1 MSSSSKTNP
10 VAPHFEADIDPP
22 VMIFLEDEAAA
33 PRWNQRLGEFDPPP
47 FVARSCEEA
56 DIILGECDM
65 LGTPMGLVVIGAT
78 QVSPRTIETIRHF
91 RQRRTD
97 LDLPI
102 LVATKEATRE
112 GLIDALHQGA
122 NNCYLEPL
130 DWDFF
135 SIDARKRMANAHRA
149 SGLRSDKAHV
159 ESVLAQHRDSILS
172 QDLWRLDLASRTLE
186 FSSHFEDLIG
196 YESHELSHNLDEW
209 LELIHPS
216 DLHRLSMALA
226 DTNWQAAPE
235 EISFE
240 FRLRHRTGAWRW
252 VLMRGRIERNDE
264 GVPMSISGAHTDITR
279 AKTTDN
285 ITGLANRFQF
295 EDWLHAY
302 SFEEIE
308 QGDLAV
314 FMLGIDRFTLIRDS
328 MGQDL
333 ADQVLRVVGE
343 RLEELLVAANC
354 IGKAGIVARLSRDE
368 FGVCVPGMAER
379 EWAETFARRIKEVLS
394 KGIWLDGRQLFV
406 TTSIGYVIGS
416 DSDSN
421 RTLWRDAQISLH
433 NAKAAGGNRIIPF
446 DAAMRDDVVER
457 MMIENDLKR
466 ALEEWEFEIYYQPKV
481 TLSQERIIG
490 FEALI
495 RWRHPEKGIIPPN
508 QFIPMA
514 EANGLI
520 IPIGTRLLREA
531 CQKLRQWQIAF
542 PNYPPLELSV
552 NLSVIQFRDPN
563 LIAEVK
569 KVLEDTSIPAE
580 SLKFEVTESVLVDD
594 PEGALAIVQQLR
606 SLGVGLKIDDF
617 GTGYSSLSYLH
628 RLPFETLKIDR
639 SFISSMS
646 TDHSA
651 YEIVRA
657 IVALAQNLGLHVVA
671 EGVENRAQLEELK
684 NLGCAYGQ
692 GYLFA
697 PPLNEDAA
705 FRLLQQQ
712 DQPMAV
718 KAILA

>member
-1 MSSSSKTNP
+1 M
-10 VAPHFEADIDPP
+10 
-22 VMIFLEDEAAA
+22 AA
-33 PRWNQRLGEFDPPP
+33 FDPPP

-56 DIILGECDM
+56 DIILSECDA
-65 LGTPMGLVVIGAT
+65 LGTPLGLLIIGAT
-78 QVSPRTIETIRHF
+78 QITDGTLTALHHF
-91 RQRRTD
+91 RQRRSD

-102 LVATKEATRE
+102 LVATDEATRQTM
-112 GLIDALHQGA
+112 LSALKAGA
-122 NNCYLEPL
+122 NNCYIEPL
-130 DWDFF
+130 DWEFF
-135 SIDARKRMANAHRA
+135 VIDARKRMANSHRA
-149 SGLRSDKAHV
+149 GSLRSDKAHV
-159 ESVLAQHRDSILS
+159 ESVLAQHRENLLS
-172 QDLWRLDLASRTLE
+172 QDLWRLDLATRTLD

-209 LELIHPS
+209 LDLIHPS

-226 DTNWQAAPE
+226 DTNWQMAPE
-235 EISFE
+235 EMSFE
-240 FRLRHRTGAWRW
+240 FRLRHRTGSWRW
-252 VLMRGRIERNDE
+252 VLMRGRIERNED
-264 GVPMSISGAHTDITR
+264 GMPTSISGAHTDITR

-295 EDWLHAY
+295 EDWLNAY
-302 SFEEIE
+302 STEEIE
-308 QGDLAV
+308 HGDLAV
-314 FMLGIDRFTLIRDS
+314 FLLEIDRFTLIRDS

-333 ADQVLRVVGE
+333 ADQVLRVAGE
-343 RLEELLVAANC
+343 RLEELLIAANC
-354 IGKAGIVARLSRDE
+354 IGRAGIVARLSGDE
-368 FGVCVPGMAER
+368 FGICVPGMAER
-379 EWAETFARRIKEVLS
+379 AWAETFARRVKDVLA

-406 TTSIGYVIGS
+406 TTSIGFVIGV
-416 DSDSN
+416 DSASN

-433 NAKAAGGNRIIPF
+433 NAKAAGGNRIVPF
-446 DAAMRDDVVER
+446 DSAMRDDVVER
-457 MMIENDLKR
+457 MMMENDLKR

-508 QFIPMA
+508 HFIPMA

-520 IPIGTRLLREA
+520 IPIGIRLLGEA
-531 CQKLRQWQIAF
+531 CQRLRQWQIAF

-552 NLSVIQFRDPN
+552 NLSVVQFRDPN
-563 LIAEVK
+563 LILEVK
-569 KVLEDTSIPAE
+569 RVLDETYIPAE

-594 PEGALAIVQQLR
+594 PEGALAIVQELR
-606 SLGVGLKIDDF
+606 RLGVGLKIDDF

-639 SFISSMS
+639 SFISSMG

-697 PPLNEDAA
+697 PPLNEEAA
-705 FRLLQQQ
+705 YRILEKQ
-712 DQPMAV
+712 DKALAV
-718 KAILA
+718 QSMPA